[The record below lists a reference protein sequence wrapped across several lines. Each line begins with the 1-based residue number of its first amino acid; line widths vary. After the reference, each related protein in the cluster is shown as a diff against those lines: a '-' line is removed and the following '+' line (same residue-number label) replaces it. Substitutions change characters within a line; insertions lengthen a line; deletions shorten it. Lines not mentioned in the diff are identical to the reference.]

1 MDYIY
6 IHDEQSTVMEIVLW
20 KNSILLN
27 YMVRHRIEILIKVFI
42 GGNEIEKSTPFL
54 ETDMPFNQAWEVI
67 LMISRESSIF

>member
-6 IHDEQSTVMEIVLW
+6 IHDEQSTAMEIVLW

-42 GGNEIEKSTPFL
+42 GGNEIEK
-54 ETDMPFNQAWEVI
+54 
-67 LMISRESSIF
+67 